1 MKKLNEE
8 LFPGDE
14 IEIESKVYTCV
25 KQDTKN
31 LCGLCTGCSLD
42 EALKCTNIGC
52 CQQDVILIEQK
63 VFKPTLLVVGESIEI
78 LGVKLLIKEYTK
90 LGKCSR
96 CTLNSVISCTTL
108 CTQVDCQTN
117 KCIISNEIVLWYIY
131 YFNHYAHV

>member
-31 LCGLCTGCSLD
+31 LGGLCTGCSLD
-42 EALKCTNIGC
+42 EALKCTNIEC
-52 CQQDVILIEQK
+52 CQQDVILIKQPQ

-78 LGVKLLIKEYTK
+78 LGLKLLIEATSNGCRDCVLSDKA
-90 LGKCSR
+90 C
-96 CTLNSVISCTTL
+96 NNVF
-108 CTQVDCQTN
+108 CTQVDCSTN
-117 KCIISNEIVLWYIY
+117 ECIISNEIVL
-131 YFNHYAHV
+131 

>member
-52 CQQDVILIEQK
+52 CQQDVILIEQKVFKPTLIEQK

-117 KCIISNEIVLWYIY
+117 KCIISNEIVL
-131 YFNHYAHV
+131 

>member
-31 LCGLCTGCSLD
+31 LGGLCTGCSLD

-63 VFKPTLLVVGESIEI
+63 VFKPTLIEQKVFKPTLLVVGESIEI
-78 LGVKLLIKEYTK
+78 LGLKLLIEATSNGCRDCVLSDKA
-90 LGKCSR
+90 C
-96 CTLNSVISCTTL
+96 NNVF
-108 CTQVDCQTN
+108 CTQVDCSTN
-117 KCIISNEIVLWYIY
+117 ECIISNEIVL
-131 YFNHYAHV
+131 

>member
-78 LGVKLLIKEYTK
+78 LGVKLLIKCGLSCNE
-90 LGKCSR
+90 CV
-96 CTLNSVISCTTL
+96 LNLAITQKEPVL
-108 CTQVDCQTN
+108 CQQVDCETN
-117 KCIISNEIVLWYIY
+117 ACIISNEIVLWYIY

>member
-31 LCGLCTGCSLD
+31 LGGLCTGCSLD
-42 EALKCTNIGC
+42 EALKCTNIEC
-52 CQQDVILIEQK
+52 CQQDVILIKQPQ

-78 LGVKLLIKEYTK
+78 LGIKLLIKEDPN
-90 LGKCSR
+90 R
-96 CTLNSVISCTTL
+96 CGLCALNGSISFSTL
-108 CTQVDCQTN
+108 CLQVDCSTN
-117 KCIISNEIVLWYIY
+117 NCIISNEVVL
-131 YFNHYAHV
+131 

>member
-31 LCGLCTGCSLD
+31 LGGLCTGCSLD

-63 VFKPTLLVVGESIEI
+63 VFNKQVLMHLVQ
-78 LGVKLLIKEYTK
+78 
-90 LGKCSR
+90 CD
-96 CTLNSVISCTTL
+96 N
-108 CTQVDCQTN
+108 N
-117 KCIISNEIVLWYIY
+117 
-131 YFNHYAHV
+131 

>member
-31 LCGLCTGCSLD
+31 LGGLCTGCSLD
-42 EALKCTNIGC
+42 EALKCTNIEC
-52 CQQDVILIEQK
+52 CQQDVILIEQKVFKPTLIEQK

-78 LGVKLLIKEYTK
+78 LGLKLLIEATSNGCRDCVLSDKA
-90 LGKCSR
+90 C
-96 CTLNSVISCTTL
+96 NNVF
-108 CTQVDCQTN
+108 CTQVDCSTN
-117 KCIISNEIVLWYIY
+117 ECIISNEIVL
-131 YFNHYAHV
+131 

>member
-31 LCGLCTGCSLD
+31 LGGLCTGCSLD
-42 EALKCTNIGC
+42 EALKCTNIEC

-78 LGVKLLIKEYTK
+78 LGLKLLIEATSNGCRDCVLSDKA
-90 LGKCSR
+90 C
-96 CTLNSVISCTTL
+96 NNVF
-108 CTQVDCQTN
+108 CTQVDCSTN
-117 KCIISNEIVLWYIY
+117 ECIISNEIVL
-131 YFNHYAHV
+131 

>member
-63 VFKPTLLVVGESIEI
+63 VFKPTLIEQKVFKPTLLVVGESIEI
-78 LGVKLLIKEYTK
+78 LGLKLLIEATSNGCRDCVLSDKA
-90 LGKCSR
+90 C
-96 CTLNSVISCTTL
+96 NNVF
-108 CTQVDCQTN
+108 CTQVDCSTN
-117 KCIISNEIVLWYIY
+117 ECIISNEIVL
-131 YFNHYAHV
+131 

>member
-31 LCGLCTGCSLD
+31 LGGLCTGCSLD

-63 VFKPTLLVVGESIEI
+63 VFKPTLIEQKVFKPTLLVVGESIEI
-78 LGVKLLIKEYTK
+78 LGVKLLIKCGLSCNE
-90 LGKCSR
+90 CV
-96 CTLNSVISCTTL
+96 LNLAITQKEPVL
-108 CTQVDCQTN
+108 CQQVDCETN
-117 KCIISNEIVLWYIY
+117 ACIISNEIVL
-131 YFNHYAHV
+131 